1 MTVKKIDNLLSK
13 KEISVF
19 NSITDNLNPPTNSD
33 GSFIFEDGVDLSV
46 SKDLGRIQFNI
57 RNIDNLFPYNRDP
70 KAPESLPNKLSRI
83 AKDILG
89 YDLKIASTTY
99 VEYNSKYGKPDL
111 PPHFDGD
118 YNDLIINYQFKSN
131 TRWDI
136 GINFKTHVVEDNSA
150 LVFNPNKEVHWR
162 PHKIFKDDEFVKMI
176 FFRFENLDNRSDYS
190 QLRDF
195 WPKDEF
201 FENIRKF
208 RDSLPQE

>member
-13 KEISVF
+13 KEINVL
-19 NSITDNLNPPTNSD
+19 NSITDNLVPPTNSD
-33 GSFIFEDGVDLSV
+33 GSFIFEDGLDLSV
-46 SKDLGRIQFNI
+46 SKDLGRIQLNI
-57 RNIDNLFPYNRDP
+57 RGIDNLFPYNRDP

-83 AKDILG
+83 AKDIVG

-131 TRWDI
+131 TRWDL
-136 GINFKTHVVEDNSA
+136 GINFETYTLDDNSA
-150 LVFNPNKEVHWR
+150 LAFNPNENAHWR
-162 PHKIFKDDEFVKMI
+162 PNKTFKDGEFVKMI
-176 FFRFENLDNRSDYS
+176 FFRFENADKRSDYS
-190 QLRDF
+190 ELQKF
-195 WPKDEF
+195 WPRDEV

-208 RDSLPQE
+208 RDSLVVD